1 MSIAKKKPPIK
12 ETVGSQYVC
21 FNTMSEDGE
30 WTKNYETEVEQTDVV
45 KSVKVTEN
53 SNSAPIYSS
62 GILYDTVNETPSVN
76 VEVEVIAFPD
86 ETLHKMRGD
95 LVDKGGLILSGGSG
109 KDRTRPYFA
118 YGKVVKM
125 KGGKFRFDWFPK
137 CKLSENTDETKTK
150 EENFSEQTDTITIV
164 AYPFNDAGDIVAKV
178 SSDVNF
184 PEGLTEEKFFAKP
197 ILDVAGLTAAVS
209 GSAGA

>member
-30 WTKNYETEVEQTDVV
+30 WTKNYETEVERTDVV

>member
-1 MSIAKKKPPIK
+1 MPIAKKKPPIK

-21 FNTMSEDGE
+21 FNTMSEEGE
-30 WTKNYETEVEQTDVV
+30 WTENYETEVEQTDVV

-53 SNSAPIYSS
+53 SNSAPIYAS
-62 GILYDTVNETPSVN
+62 GALYNTVNETSSVN
-76 VEVEVIAFPD
+76 IEVEVIAFPD
-86 ETLHKMRGD
+86 GTLHKMRGD
-95 LVDKGGLILSGGSG
+95 LVDEGGLILSGGTG
-109 KDRTRPYFA
+109 KDRERPYFA

-125 KGGKFRFDWFPK
+125 RGGKTRFDWFPK

-164 AYPFNDAGDIVAKV
+164 AYPFNNAGDIVAKV

-197 ILDVAGLTAAVS
+197 ILDAAGLAAAVT
-209 GSAGA
+209 G